1 MIRFVSISSGTISL
15 VQRRRYLS
23 LAVAE
28 EKKRIQVTL
37 PLEIWRDLDDYAK
50 SRGVAKSSMAAIA
63 IAEFLERVKE
73 QK

>member
-1 MIRFVSISSGTISL
+1 M
-15 VQRRRYLS
+15 
-23 LAVAE
+23 AVAE

-63 IAEFLERVKE
+63 IAEFWSVLKS
-73 QK
+73 KIDMKKPPTAK

>member
-1 MIRFVSISSGTISL
+1 M
-15 VQRRRYLS
+15 
-23 LAVAE
+23 AVAE

-37 PLEIWRDLDDYAK
+37 PLEIWRDLNDYAK

>member
-1 MIRFVSISSGTISL
+1 M
-15 VQRRRYLS
+15 
-23 LAVAE
+23 AVAE

-63 IAEFLERVKE
+63 IAEFWSVLKSKNRYEKSPLTA
-73 QK
+73 K